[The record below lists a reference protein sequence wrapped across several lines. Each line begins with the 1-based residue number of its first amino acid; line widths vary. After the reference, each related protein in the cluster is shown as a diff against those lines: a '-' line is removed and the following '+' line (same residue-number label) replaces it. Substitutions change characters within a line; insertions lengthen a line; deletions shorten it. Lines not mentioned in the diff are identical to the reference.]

1 MRVVSRIAIGVVLAL
16 AGAPVAAQQVTPP
29 EPPQGSALLPGE
41 ALISVQAQGIT
52 TQRPDLLTITAGVV
66 TAGASARIAIRAN
79 SALVQRL
86 IAAARQ
92 AGVEER
98 DLQTSQLS
106 VEPRTEQRGYEG
118 AAVPRVLGY
127 VVRNSLSVRFRDV
140 ARASTIVGT
149 LLDSGANQVNGPTFS
164 LQDSGPAARSA
175 ERNAIAAARAEA
187 ENLAA
192 ALGKQVGRV
201 LRVVDSRVVEFGPQ
215 QYGESAIIVTGS
227 RGSAPPI
234 EAGELEVRA
243 TVYVDFALI
252 DR

>member
-1 MRVVSRIAIGVVLAL
+1 MRVVSRFALAIVLAL

-29 EPPQGSALLPGE
+29 EPPQGGALSPGE
-41 ALISVQAQGIT
+41 AVISVQAQGVAAR
-52 TQRPDLLTITAGVV
+52 RPDLLTITAGVV
-66 TAGASARIAIRAN
+66 TAGTSARTAIREN

-86 IAAARQ
+86 ITAARQ

-98 DLQTSQLS
+98 DLRTSQLS
-106 VEPRTEQRGYEG
+106 VEPQTERGYNG

-127 VVRNSLSVRFRDV
+127 IVRNSLSVRFRDV

-149 LLDSGANQVNGPTFS
+149 LLDAGANQVNGPTFS
-164 LQDSGPAARSA
+164 LQDSEPAARLA

-192 ALGKQVGRV
+192 ALGKRVGRV
-201 LRVVDSRVVEFGPQ
+201 LRVVDSRVIEYVPQ

-227 RGSAPPI
+227 RGGAPPI
-234 EAGELEVRA
+234 EAGEIEVRA
-243 TVYVDFALI
+243 TVYVDFALVGQ
-252 DR
+252 